1 MESTQNIKDASELH
15 ELIKPQQVK
24 FHSENL
30 KNVLHWQPGSYKDN
44 NTVYFVQYKM
54 YGDKHWFHKQ
64 KCWGISSTFCDLT
77 SETCDY
83 SEPYF
88 ARVSAARISVQSDWV
103 RTQTFTPRTETNIG
117 PPSALVIPKKKSIKV
132 RLTAPYSP
140 LKGRNGQLI
149 SMEAFYKLQYRVY
162 IIKNSLDCF
171 YDQILDLQYMSLVNN
186 K

>member
-1 MESTQNIKDASELH
+1 MHEPVILDSGNIILDSGKLEYCGSGVCKPDASELH

-117 PPSALVIPKKKSIKV
+117 PPSALVIPKKKSIKKQV
-132 RLTAPYSP
+132 YEVGANKTIRI
-140 LKGRNGQLI
+140 K
-149 SMEAFYKLQYRVY
+149 KLERSTTY
-162 IIKNSLDCF
+162 
-171 YDQILDLQYMSLVNN
+171 
-186 K
+186 